1 MSKLGQSQP
10 VCKYRKVAVGGTFD
24 RLHRGHKAL
33 LERAFSVGMEVLIGV
48 ASDEMVESKHTSACR
63 VASFEERV
71 AKLVSFISG
80 RGWLSRA
87 RILKIESPEG
97 VLLEDPS
104 IEALVVSEE
113 TLRRGLD
120 INRKR
125 VEKGLPPYELEVVDM
140 VLAED
145 GRPISSSRIRAGE
158 IDEEGRLKSSRLSR

>member
-1 MSKLGQSQP
+1 MSEEGRCQY
-10 VCKYRKVAVGGTFD
+10 KYGKVAVGGTFD

-33 LERAFSVGMEVLIGV
+33 LERAFSVGREVLIGV
-48 ASDEMVESKHTSACR
+48 SSDQMAKSKRALACG

-71 AKLVSFISG
+71 ARLIDFVKEK
-80 RGWLSRA
+80 GWLDRA

-113 TLRRGLD
+113 TLERGLD
-120 INRKR
+120 INRR
-125 VEKGLPPYELEVVDM
+125 RAEKGLPPYKLEVVSM

-158 IDEEGRLKSSRLSR
+158 IDEEGRLR